1 MALLLTT
8 ADRLAALW
16 SGIAGQSMRVD
27 QINQVIPAVSR
38 AIEKYLEVD
47 GLELRERTEYFN
59 VIAGQNYFALR
70 TIGIV
75 SITSIR
81 SSQLRD
87 WTVDP
92 IDAQYYTFDPVR
104 GILEFDG
111 YYLET
116 GPRTLKVVYEGGI
129 AETVEDLAAAG
140 GEYADIMLAAEQ
152 QVLFTVTRSPHF
164 GATSLSTG
172 GGNRSF
178 EAPVTLLKDVTDKLD
193 KYKRPFAS

>member
-16 SGIAGQSMRVD
+16 SGLAGQSMRVD

-47 GLELRERTEYFN
+47 GLDLKARTDYFN

-81 SSQLRD
+81 SSQMRD

-92 IDAQYYTFDPVR
+92 IDDQYYTFDPVR

-116 GPRTLKVVYEGGI
+116 GPRTLQVIYSGGI
-129 AETVEDLAAAG
+129 AATVEDLAASA
-140 GEYADIMLAAEQ
+140 EYSDIMLAAEQ

>member
-8 ADRLAALW
+8 PDRLAALW
-16 SGIAGQSMRVD
+16 SGLSGQSMRVD

-47 GLELRERTEYFN
+47 GLELKARTEYFN

-75 SITSIR
+75 EITSIR

-92 IDAQYYTFDPVR
+92 VDDSYYTFDPAR
-104 GILEFDG
+104 GTLEFDG
-111 YYLET
+111 YWLET
-116 GPRTLKVVYEGGI
+116 GPRTLQVIYEGGI
-129 AETVEDLAAAG
+129 AEDVEELVTLP
-140 GEYADIMLAAEQ
+140 EYADIMLAAEQ

-172 GGNRSF
+172 GGSRSF

>member
-1 MALLLTT
+1 MALDLTT
-8 ADRLAALW
+8 TERLANLW
-16 SGIAGQSMRVD
+16 SGLAGQSMRAE
-27 QINQVIPAVSR
+27 QASQVISAVSR
-38 AIEKYLEVD
+38 AIEKHLEVD
-47 GLELRERTEYFN
+47 GLELRERTDYFN
-59 VIAGQNYFALR
+59 VIAGQSYFALR

-92 IDAQYYTFDPVR
+92 IDPDYYTFDPER
-104 GILEFDG
+104 GILEIDG

-116 GPRTLKVVYEGGI
+116 GPRTLQVIYEGGI
-129 AETVEDLAAAG
+129 AETTEDLVAAN
-140 GEYADIMLAAEQ
+140 EYPDIMLAAEQ
-152 QVLFTVTRSPHF
+152 QILFTITRSPHF
-164 GATSLSTG
+164 GSTSLSVG

>member
-1 MALLLTT
+1 MALTLTT
-8 ADRLAALW
+8 AERLANLW
-16 SGIAGQSMRVD
+16 SGSAGQNARED
-27 QINQVIPAVSR
+27 QILQVIPAVSR

-47 GLELRERTEYFN
+47 GLELRERTDYFN

-92 IDAQYYTFDPVR
+92 IDPQYYTFDPAR

-116 GPRTLKVVYEGGI
+116 GPRTLQVIYEGGI
-129 AETVEDLAAAG
+129 AEDVDDLAATD
-140 GEYADIMLAAEQ
+140 EYADIMLAAEQ

-164 GATSLSTG
+164 GSSSLSVG
-172 GGNRSF
+172 GGSRSF
-178 EAPVTLLKDVTDKLD
+178 ETPVTLLKDVTDKLD
-193 KYKRPFAS
+193 KYKRPFSS